1 MPNLSNGNLSFP
13 TIFGELKTVGSRQLL
28 KKTLN
33 YFDAIDC
40 EEPCGHLYLDRR
52 KSEVVKDL
60 ETLDLLKERKKF
72 QLTPVFIM
80 DQGKE
85 VAGGEGG
92 SGSEDGCTSILIRDL
107 VTVDVTSEK

>member
-13 TIFGELKTVGSRQLL
+13 TIFGELKTVVSRQLL

-40 EEPCGHLYLDRR
+40 EEPCGHLYFDRR

-85 VAGGEGG
+85 AGGEGG
-92 SGSEDGCTSILIRDL
+92 SGSEDVCTSILIRDL
-107 VTVDVTSEK
+107 VTVDVTSER